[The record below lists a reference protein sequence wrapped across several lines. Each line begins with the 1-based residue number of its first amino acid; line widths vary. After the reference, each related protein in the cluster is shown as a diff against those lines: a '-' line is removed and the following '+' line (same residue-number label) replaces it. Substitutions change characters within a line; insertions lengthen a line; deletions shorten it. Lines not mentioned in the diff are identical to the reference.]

1 MICYSVQVIDRV
13 YNATF
18 PIFHCIC
25 DKSEMQ
31 QIISPM
37 GVIILLHV
45 ILHGGVIWIFQ
56 NGGWK
61 FCMKSSIWFFT
72 IILSFLEKKMFF
84 RSVFKVSLFTSVVCY
99 CQNGLRRKHG
109 KCSLCNER
117 WHFFMDQ
124 RLNHL
129 VLLYKCNCI
138 RIISLNTFNKNVG
151 IIWHYCI
158 ISQIKLHGF
167 WKRSALTIYE
177 ERRIEVYDK

>member
-72 IILSFLEKKMFF
+72 IILSFLEKKILPKF
-84 RSVFKVSLFTSVVCY
+84 R
-99 CQNGLRRKHG
+99 N
-109 KCSLCNER
+109 
-117 WHFFMDQ
+117 
-124 RLNHL
+124 
-129 VLLYKCNCI
+129 
-138 RIISLNTFNKNVG
+138 
-151 IIWHYCI
+151 
-158 ISQIKLHGF
+158 
-167 WKRSALTIYE
+167 
-177 ERRIEVYDK
+177 